1 MQVASAIKNPKEK
14 AKRKPKWIRFIPV
27 YLLMLPG
34 LVYFFI
40 NNYMPLPGITVA
52 FRNFNARL
60 GIFNSPWIGLD
71 NFQFLFGTQDA
82 WVITRNTILYNT
94 AFIIVNTSLAIFLA
108 VILNELRGKMKNFFQ
123 SSILLPNMISAVIIG
138 YIVFGFLS
146 VDSGFFNTAL
156 FPLIGRD
163 PVSWYSEPGR
173 WPFILIIVN
182 AWRGVGVGTI
192 IYLATLVGIDRSFY
206 ESAMIDGA
214 NRWKQFIYITLP
226 LLKPTIIML
235 TLLAIGRIF
244 FADFGLFFQVPMN
257 SGALF
262 STTNVIDTYVFRGL
276 IQLGNISMSAAAGLY
291 QSVVGFVL
299 VLTVNLV
306 IRKVDRES
314 ALI

>member
-1 MQVASAIKNPKEK
+1 MQFSLSIDKQKTQVR
-14 AKRKPKWIRFIPV
+14 RKPKWVRFLPV

-34 LVYFFI
+34 LAYFFI

-52 FRNFNARL
+52 FRQFNARL
-60 GIFNSPWIGLD
+60 GIYGSPFVGFS
-71 NFQFLFGTQDA
+71 NFEYLFITQDA
-82 WVITRNTILYNT
+82 WIITRNTILYNA
-94 AFIIVNTSLAIFLA
+94 AFIVVNTVLAIFLA
-108 VILNELRGKMKNFFQ
+108 VILSEMRGKMKNFFQ

-146 VDSGFFNTAL
+146 VDNGFLNNTVLPL
-156 FPLIGRD
+156 FGID
-163 PVSWYSEPGR
+163 PVRWYSEPGR
-173 WPFILIIVN
+173 WPFILILVN
-182 AWRGVGVGTI
+182 AWRGVGYTTI
-192 IYLATLVGIDRSFY
+192 IYLATLMGIDRSYY

-214 NRWKQFIYITLP
+214 NKWNQFLYITLP

-244 FADFGLFFQVPMN
+244 YADFGLFYQVPMN

-291 QSVVGFVL
+291 QSVVGFIL
-299 VLTVNLV
+299 VLTANMLV
-306 IRKVDRES
+306 RRFDRDS

>member
-1 MQVASAIKNPKEK
+1 MKASLSTRGQIS
-14 AKRKPKWIRFIPV
+14 RSLTKPKWIRFIPV

-34 LVYFFI
+34 LAYFFI

-52 FRNFNARL
+52 FRSFNARL
-60 GIFNSPWIGLD
+60 GIFGSPWVGFD
-71 NFQFLFGTQDA
+71 NFQFLFATQDA
-82 WVITRNTILYNT
+82 WIITRNTLLYNA
-94 AFIIVNTSLAIFLA
+94 AFIVINTTLAIFLA

-156 FPLIGRD
+156 FPFLGID
-163 PVSWYSEPGR
+163 PISWYSEPGR
-173 WPFILIIVN
+173 WPFILVIVN

-192 IYLATLVGIDRSFY
+192 IYLATLVGIDRSYY

-291 QSVVGFVL
+291 QSVVGFIL
-299 VLTVNLV
+299 VLTANLV
-306 IRKVDRES
+306 IRKIDRES

>member
-1 MQVASAIKNPKEK
+1 MNIATSLHKQKSTQRNKK
-14 AKRKPKWIRFIPV
+14 KWTRFLPV

-34 LVYFFI
+34 VAYFFI

-52 FRNFNARL
+52 FRQFNARL
-60 GIFNSPWIGLD
+60 GIFDSPWVGFS
-71 NFQFLFGTQDA
+71 NFEFLFMTQDA
-82 WVITRNTILYNT
+82 WIITRNTLLYNA
-94 AFIIVNTSLAIFLA
+94 AFIIVNTVIAIFLA

-146 VDSGFFNTAL
+146 VDSGFLNTTL
-156 FPLIGRD
+156 FPLLGLD

-173 WPFILIIVN
+173 WPFILILVN
-182 AWRGVGVGTI
+182 AWRGIGVGTI
-192 IYLATLVGIDRSFY
+192 IYLATLVGIDRSYY

-214 NRWKQFIYITLP
+214 NRWQQFLYITLP
-226 LLKPTIIML
+226 LIKPTIIML
-235 TLLAIGRIF
+235 TLLSIGRIF

-276 IQLGNISMSAAAGLY
+276 VQQGNISMSAAAGLY
-291 QSVVGFVL
+291 QSVVGFIL
-299 VLTVNLV
+299 VLAANLL
-306 IRKVDRES
+306 IRRIDKDS